1 MFLLLKIPTG
11 LPQKAAKG
19 DLWAQ
24 AAPRDHEPWLMT
36 DGNGREISHVY
47 GTVVSKWICSSPPDR
62 WEPVILSEVHRPPS
76 PRPAPQPRAA
86 DSSGHYR
93 TSTASSRSQWAL
105 PDLNCERQISVLRQ
119 INCERKMSHRM
130 PDGMSDRISDGM
142 SERVSDRR
150 PDRMSD

>member
-62 WEPVILSEVHRPPS
+62 
-76 PRPAPQPRAA
+76 
-86 DSSGHYR
+86 
-93 TSTASSRSQWAL
+93 
-105 PDLNCERQISVLRQ
+105 
-119 INCERKMSHRM
+119 
-130 PDGMSDRISDGM
+130 
-142 SERVSDRR
+142 
-150 PDRMSD
+150 